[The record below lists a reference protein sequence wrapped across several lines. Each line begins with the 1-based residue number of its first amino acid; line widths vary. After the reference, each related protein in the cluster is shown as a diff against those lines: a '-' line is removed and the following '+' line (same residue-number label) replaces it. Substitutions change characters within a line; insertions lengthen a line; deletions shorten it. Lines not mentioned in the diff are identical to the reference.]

1 MIVYHDTVLAYHTK
15 VSYLNHNLIQIYCS
29 ILLPCNVVTK
39 IWSWDWNTS
48 APYGVVP
55 YWDEVFY
62 RVAISR
68 MKIWRMP
75 TLIMMKL
82 PTQAAQP
89 SKFSWDVNLQN
100 RTLYTNEIEVMHE
113 RVFFCQKMKHFSQ
126 EKKEWRV
133 TVLWRFSQNSVFKPW
148 LPIL

>member
-1 MIVYHDTVLAYHTK
+1 MIQCWHIIQRYHSWTTIWYRYIAPF
-15 VSYLNHNLIQIYCS
+15 YCPVMLWPKYDHEIG
-29 ILLPCNVVTK
+29 ILQP
-39 IWSWDWNTS
+39 

-55 YWDEVFY
+55 YWDEAFY

-113 RVFFCQKMKHFSQ
+113 RVFFCQKMKHFQ
-126 EKKEWRV
+126 EWRV